1 MMHVM
6 GKIKPLKMKIII
18 FKDTANEWRFRIVA
32 RNGKTI
38 AASEGYERQAGAM
51 KTAKKFSLPI
61 TIK

>member
-1 MMHVM
+1 
-6 GKIKPLKMKIII
+6 MKIII

-51 KTAKKFSLPI
+51 KTAKKFNLPI